1 MANLPGWRDIPKY
14 PVVISVALVA
24 TGLTIAWWSGTS
36 MSGLFENA
44 EIRRGQFWRLVTS
57 ALLHLDILH
66 LVFNLYWLWV
76 LGTVVERVYGDWKTA
91 LLLLLFAIGSGS
103 WEYALADGGIGL
115 SGVGYGLFGMLFV
128 LSKHDERFKGVLD
141 KRTETLFI
149 VWFFAC
155 ILLTATHVM
164 NVGNF
169 AHGEGLVLGL
179 VVGYTIVH
187 PERRGLLVTVGGL
200 LVFLGFCGST
210 VARPYVNFSKNGGY
224 EEARW
229 GYEALMNDKKNP
241 ETNHE
246 AVMWLEDAVKYQ
258 PKVPLFWFN
267 LGIAYQREHDYDA
280 ASSAY
285 RRAYELD
292 PSNADYAKAA
302 GKEVPEK

>member
-187 PERRGLLVTVGGL
+187 PERRGLLVTAGGL
-200 LVFLGFCGST
+200 
-210 VARPYVNFSKNGGY
+210 
-224 EEARW
+224 
-229 GYEALMNDKKNP
+229 
-241 ETNHE
+241 
-246 AVMWLEDAVKYQ
+246 
-258 PKVPLFWFN
+258 
-267 LGIAYQREHDYDA
+267 
-280 ASSAY
+280 
-285 RRAYELD
+285 
-292 PSNADYAKAA
+292 
-302 GKEVPEK
+302 